1 MHKKNYKL
9 TQSGMDK
16 LKKELDYL
24 TNVKRNENLESLK
37 EAREQGDLSENA
49 DYSAARSEQ
58 IVIETRILEIKN
70 ILKNVQIINHSSE
83 NQEINIGNIVHL
95 QFLDNMKERTL
106 HLVGVFETDPFANK
120 ISIESP
126 IGQGIQGHK
135 IGDIVSIKT
144 ETNRNFKVKILKIE

>member
-16 LKKELDYL
+16 LTKELDYL